1 MPEGRLATSLRVV
14 NRKGDG
20 GRPSYVWNAQIDTP
34 DVGFSPFGVHPD
46 GLSDSRRPTLN
57 LTLPELDLHLDGA
70 DLSATGALRP
80 RSEPGGA
87 RAALR
92 ALEAAFNQPFL
103 LVDCESGDLNYAAPH
118 GLICDF
124 YSRLAVIHEVALR
137 GQAEVVEEES
147 PLTMIAVP
155 LQHLEQGPLLAAVGL
170 ILTTSVAN
178 EAEITLAARA
188 FGVDARR
195 AFEWSQRNEAWNPRV
210 ALQLAETTV
219 ENIRQ
224 RSKLAHLEHE
234 ITEAIGH
241 ARDSCVE
248 LGLLHRLARG
258 LDVSQGP
265 DDLWRSAVA
274 WLAEAVPAQCIVA
287 VARRDAGGVQ
297 SALFGDN
304 GPAELYFGEYPVEPR
319 ALCDMMERLGSA
331 ARRSLVLN
339 RAHTSAPT
347 WDYPT
352 IRELASVP
360 VLQGTRLEGWLLAIN
375 HAGVDGDE
383 FCEFGTAEIRLLES
397 VSTILGVH
405 RHNTHLFARQGDL
418 FAASVRALTSAID
431 AKDPY
436 THGHSERV
444 ARVAVCIAQELG
456 LDKELLDTIYLGG
469 LLHDIGKIGI
479 DDNILKK
486 AGPLTAEEHD
496 HIKIH
501 PQLGYDILRGVT
513 QLQKI
518 LPIVLH
524 HHEAWDGTG
533 YPHGLKGEATPLVA
547 RIAAVADAFD
557 AMSSDRPYRRG
568 MADDQLDEVIRA
580 GAGRQ
585 WDPNVV
591 DAFFGCR
598 DQIRRAA
605 HDQLIG
611 TVPLDPLRWID

>member
-1 MPEGRLATSLRVV
+1 MFAMNPLPSSHCNIAVR
-14 NRKGDG
+14 
-20 GRPSYVWNAQIDTP
+20 RPPN
-34 DVGFSPFGVHPD
+34 
-46 GLSDSRRPTLN
+46 SRRRDVN
-57 LTLPELDLHLDGA
+57 LTLPLFETVLDGI
-70 DLSATGALRP
+70 DFSTPPALRP
-80 RSEPGGA
+80 RVEQGMSRSA
-87 RAALR
+87 VR

-103 LVDCESGDLNYAAPH
+103 LIDVDSGELNYASPH

-124 YSRLAVIHEVALR
+124 YSRLPLIQEVASR
-137 GQAEVVEEES
+137 GVPEVIEEES

-155 LQHLEQGPLLAAVGL
+155 LRQLEQGPSMAAIGL
-170 ILTTSVAN
+170 ILSTAVAN
-178 EAEITLAARA
+178 ENEIVSAARV
-188 FGVDARR
+188 FGIDARR

-210 ALQLAETTV
+210 ALQLAEKTV
-219 ENIRQ
+219 ENICQ
-224 RSKLAHLEHE
+224 RTKLAHLEHE
-234 ITEAIGH
+234 ISEAVGH

-287 VARRDAGGVQ
+287 VARRDADGVQ
-297 SALFGDN
+297 SSLFGDN

-319 ALCDMMERLGSA
+319 ALCDMMERLGGV
-331 ARRSLVLN
+331 ARRSLVMN

-360 VLQGTRLEGWLLAIN
+360 VLQGARLAGWLLAIN
-375 HAGVDGDE
+375 HAGGDGEE

-456 LDKELLDTIYLGG
+456 LDKEQLDTIYLGG

-486 AGPLTAEEHD
+486 AGPLTPEEHD
-496 HIKIH
+496 HIKRH
-501 PQLGYDILRGVT
+501 PQLGFDILRGVT

-524 HHEAWDGTG
+524 HHEAWDGSG
-533 YPHGLKGEATPLVA
+533 YPHGLKGEATPLIA

-568 MADDQLDEVIRA
+568 MADEQLDEVIR
-580 GAGRQ
+580 GGSGRQ
-585 WDPNVV
+585 WDPNIV

-611 TVPLDPLRWID
+611 AVPIDPLRWID

>member
-1 MPEGRLATSLRVV
+1 MFQCSDLGARWSF
-14 NRKGDG
+14 
-20 GRPSYVWNAQIDTP
+20 Q
-34 DVGFSPFGVHPD
+34 VGAGCSQAPHNLLP
-46 GLSDSRRPTLN
+46 PLN
-57 LTLPELDLHLDGA
+57 LTLPELETRPEGA
-70 DLSATGALRP
+70 ELPAAAAALRG
-80 RSEPGGA
+80 RTEPGLP

-103 LVDCESGDLNYAAPH
+103 LIDVESGELNYAAPH

-124 YSRLAVIHEVALR
+124 YQLLPLIQEVAAR
-137 GQAEVVEEES
+137 GSAEIIAEES

-155 LQHLEQGPLLAAVGL
+155 LRQMDQGPQLAAIGL
-170 ILTTSVAN
+170 ILTSPVAD
-178 EAEITLAARA
+178 EAEILSAARV
-188 FGVDARR
+188 FGIDSRR
-195 AFEWSQRNEAWNPRV
+195 TFAWAQRNEAWNPRV
-210 ALQLAETTV
+210 ALQLAESTID
-219 ENIRQ
+219 NIHQ
-224 RSKLAHLEHE
+224 RTKLAHLERE
-234 ITEAIGH
+234 ISEAVGH

-265 DDLWRSAVA
+265 DDLWRSAVS

-287 VARRDAGGVQ
+287 VARCNGEGVQ
-297 SALFGDN
+297 IPLFGEN
-304 GPAELYFGEYPVEPR
+304 GPAERYFGEYPVEPR
-319 ALCDMMERLGSA
+319 ALSDMMERLGGV

-347 WDYPT
+347 WEYAT

-360 VLQGTRLEGWLLAIN
+360 ILQGTRLAGWLLAIN

-486 AGPLTAEEHD
+486 AGPLTADEHD
-496 HIKIH
+496 HIKRH
-501 PQLGYDILRGVT
+501 PQLGYDILSGVT

-524 HHEAWDGTG
+524 HHESWDGSG
-533 YPHGLKGEATPLVA
+533 YPHGLTGEATPLIA

-568 MADDQLDEVIRA
+568 MADDQLDEVIRG

-591 DAFFGCR
+591 DAFFACR

-611 TVPLDPLRWID
+611 AVPLDPLRWID

>member
-1 MPEGRLATSLRVV
+1 MA
-14 NRKGDG
+14 NRRCGLCE
-20 GRPSYVWNAQIDTP
+20 PSYVWNAYFATREM
-34 DVGFSPFGVHPD
+34 GVLPA
-46 GLSDSRRPTLN
+46 GAPSQRLSCTRLPTLN
-57 LTLPELDLHLDGA
+57 LTLPEPETSFDGA
-70 DLSATGALRP
+70 DNWATAALRSRP
-80 RSEPGGA
+80 ESGLS

-103 LVDCESGDLNYAAPH
+103 LVDVESGDLNYAAPH

-124 YSRLAVIHEVALR
+124 YSRLAVIQEVARR
-137 GQAEVVEEES
+137 GAPEIVEDES
-147 PLTMIAVP
+147 PLSMIAVP
-155 LQHLEQGPLLAAVGL
+155 LRQLEQGPLLAAVGL
-170 ILTTSVAN
+170 ILTTNVAS
-178 EAEITLAARA
+178 EAEIASAARV
-188 FGVDARR
+188 FGIDARR
-195 AFEWSQRNEAWNPRV
+195 AFDWSQRNEAWNPRV
-210 ALQLAETTV
+210 ALHLAESTV

-224 RSKLAHLEHE
+224 RTKLAHLEHE
-234 ITEAIGH
+234 INEAVGH

-287 VARRDAGGVQ
+287 VARRDAEGIQ
-297 SALFGDN
+297 SALFGDD

-319 ALCDMMERLGSA
+319 ALCEMMERIGGA

-375 HAGVDGDE
+375 HAGADGDG

-456 LDKELLDTIYLGG
+456 LDKEWLDTIYLGG

-479 DDNILKK
+479 DDTILKK

-496 HIKIH
+496 HIKKH

-524 HHEAWDGTG
+524 HHESWDGTG

-568 MADDQLDEVIRA
+568 MADEQLDEVIRA

-598 DQIRRAA
+598 DQIRQAA

-611 TVPLDPLRWID
+611 AVPIDPLRWID

>member
-1 MPEGRLATSLRVV
+1 
-14 NRKGDG
+14 
-20 GRPSYVWNAQIDTP
+20 
-34 DVGFSPFGVHPD
+34 
-46 GLSDSRRPTLN
+46 LN
-57 LTLPELDLHLDGA
+57 LTLPAPEASLEDA
-70 DLSATGALRP
+70 VAPVAAMRRSRP
-80 RSEPGGA
+80 DPGPV

-103 LVDCESGDLNYAAPH
+103 LVDVDSGDLNYAAPH

-124 YSRLAVIHEVALR
+124 YSRLSVIQEIVSR
-137 GQAEVVEEES
+137 GVPELVEEES
-147 PLTMIAVP
+147 PLAMIAVP
-155 LQHLEQGPLLAAVGL
+155 LRLAEQGPPLAAIGLLMSSGVGG
-170 ILTTSVAN
+170 
-178 EAEITLAARA
+178 EAEIASAARV
-188 FGVDARR
+188 FGIDSRR

-210 ALQLAETTV
+210 ALRLAESTI
-219 ENIRQ
+219 ENIRH
-224 RSKLAHLEHE
+224 RTKLAHLEHE
-234 ITEAIGH
+234 ITEAVGH

-287 VARRDAGGVQ
+287 VARRDAAGVQ
-297 SALFGDN
+297 SALLGDH

-331 ARRSLVLN
+331 ARRSLVMN

-347 WDYPT
+347 WDFPT

-375 HAGVDGDE
+375 HAGVDGDD
-383 FCEFGTAEIRLLES
+383 FCEFGSAEIRLLES
-397 VSTILGVH
+397 VSTLLGVH

-444 ARVAVCIAQELG
+444 ARVAVCIALEMG

-486 AGPLTAEEHD
+486 AGPLSPEEHD
-496 HIKIH
+496 HIKKH
-501 PQLGYDILRGVT
+501 PQLGYDILSGVT

-533 YPHGLKGEATPLVA
+533 YPHGLQGNATPLIA

-557 AMSSDRPYRRG
+557 AMASDRPYRRG
-568 MADDQLDEVIRA
+568 MADEQLDEVVRA

-585 WDPNVV
+585 WDPQVV
-591 DAFFGCR
+591 DAFFACR
-598 DQIRRAA
+598 EQIRRAA

-611 TVPLDPLRWID
+611 TVPIDPLRWID